1 MYIYSKIKQ
10 TSDTGGMSMPLL
22 PQVENFLKRVA
33 DLQKSGIPTIENLN
47 AGQIRQLFNRFHEGT
62 SGQEEQV
69 ADIKNL
75 TIPGDQSEIT
85 VRLYTPS
92 GNGPFPVLVYF
103 HGGGWVAGNLETADF
118 LVRKLANKAN
128 CLVVSVNYRLAPEH
142 KFPAAVKDCYTA
154 VKWTAAHIEKYN
166 GDPRRM
172 VTGGDG
178 AGGNLAAVIPIIAKE
193 QGGPSI
199 SFQLLIYPVTNLSF
213 NTPSHKHYA
222 SGYFLEHSAMKR
234 FAAEYLNHDEERTNY
249 YVSPLM
255 AKDLSGLPPALIIT
269 AEYDILRDEG
279 EEYARRLREAGVKSQ
294 LIRYD
299 GLIHGF
305 LTIPELKN
313 EAKLAVEHIA
323 VVLKRHFS
331 SGE

>member
-1 MYIYSKIKQ
+1 
-10 TSDTGGMSMPLL
+10 
-22 PQVENFLKRVA
+22 
-33 DLQKSGIPTIENLN
+33 
-47 AGQIRQLFNRFHEGT
+47 
-62 SGQEEQV
+62 
-69 ADIKNL
+69 
-75 TIPGDQSEIT
+75 
-85 VRLYTPS
+85 
-92 GNGPFPVLVYF
+92 
-103 HGGGWVAGNLETADF
+103 
-118 LVRKLANKAN
+118 
-128 CLVVSVNYRLAPEH
+128 
-142 KFPAAVKDCYTA
+142 
-154 VKWTAAHIEKYN
+154 
-166 GDPRRM
+166 M